1 MSDATNEQA
10 LTATPYHPEEI
21 KAVFEMRMG
30 NTLSFQATARCT
42 PAGVITAGIAATA
55 VLLAVGALIRACR
68 S

>member
-42 PAGVITAGIAATA
+42 RQASSPPASPQRRCCSPSA
-55 VLLAVGALIRACR
+55 R
-68 S
+68 